1 MTKAKAASTDA
12 LSSLHEQLAKVLALQ
27 VGEVGTDE
35 DEDGNTTTFFTAT
48 PALLTIAARFL
59 KDNSITCEIEDSE
72 GLSRLEEEL
81 AKRKKRRNKIT
92 SISALMPEDELDEAH
107 G

>member
-1 MTKAKAASTDA
+1 M
-12 LSSLHEQLAKVLALQ
+12 E
-27 VGEVGTDE
+27 E
-35 DEDGNTTTFFTAT
+35 DDNGKKTTFYTAT

-72 GLSRLEEEL
+72 GLSKLEEEL
-81 AKRKKRRNKIT
+81 AQRKKRRNKIT
-92 SISALMPEDELDEAH
+92 SISALMPEDELDEAQSKSH